1 MAALQPRSAPRKT
14 PVGDQRARRA
24 QPLRLEVARRI
35 EHFLHPR
42 PALRSFVADHDDVTR
57 LDLPGQYAGDRRVLA
72 FVNLCRTREFQHAFV
87 HPRGLHDAAIEGRSE
102 EHTSELQSLMRLSYA
117 VFCSKKKTT
126 IQYIK
131 YSNTINNTP
140 NSHR

>member
-72 FVNLCRTREFQHAFV
+72 FVNLCRTREFQNAFV
-87 HPRGLHDAAIEGRSE
+87 RSE
-102 EHTSELQSLMRLSYA
+102 EHTSELQSLMRISYA
-117 VFCSKKKTT
+117 VFCLKKKKKKQQSELTYT
-126 IQYIK
+126 
-131 YSNTINNTP
+131 
-140 NSHR
+140 